1 MPPDLNSLPPSRSPS
16 VSNSTPATA
25 NMSSSSPSQQAP
37 SPTGPAHHAPHSI
50 QVAAMLNANEERR
63 SSSSSHRNSNS
74 AARRPSSVR
83 MQLNLMDP
91 NLPQPSEIQMS
102 PSLHSH
108 RPSWPTSPHHQ
119 RAPSLGE
126 IHQELESE
134 QEAQV
139 NRLLHMIRRQQAEI
153 AALRSNEPSAID
165 DSTPSSERS
174 LSLPQSATASQSNV
188 SQIAPP
194 RPRSPLPGQGS
205 LSRNSSHRRSRNSSR
220 TGSPALRPTSHHS
233 ESGDWQ
239 LGAAGNRDESAFYQ
253 AETQMLTRENQ
264 MLKMRIR
271 ELGAFCALTCPIALA
286 TDSTY
291 RTSITRS
298 QSHLP
303 HYPGPGYN
311 LKSFQPPAAP
321 RRRTINFAPRQPHAA
336 RDAWRGRSSVLRS
349 HIRPVAMRLRAAS
362 PSFPTTSFALSRQ
375 IISCQGRYTCLSAAL
390 ATRFQKFFLR
400 ALGVHVKSWRHD

>member
-16 VSNSTPATA
+16 LSNSTP
-25 NMSSSSPSQQAP
+25 MSSSSQQQPS
-37 SPTGPAHHAPHSI
+37 SPTATATATASASATGPAHHAPHSI

-74 AARRPSSVR
+74 AGRRPSSVR

-220 TGSPALRPTSHHS
+220 TGSPALRPASHHS
-233 ESGDWQ
+233 ESGDW
-239 LGAAGNRDESAFYQ
+239 LLSAAGNRDESAFYQ

-271 ELGAFCALTCPIALA
+271 ELERQLHDLNPTSPITQAPVTTSNLSSPPLRPEDEP
-286 TDSTY
+286 TTLRLDS
-291 RTSITRS
+291 RT
-298 QSHLP
+298 
-303 HYPGPGYN
+303 
-311 LKSFQPPAAP
+311 PPVTLGEA
-321 RRRTINFAPRQPHAA
+321 
-336 RDAWRGRSSVLRS
+336 G
-349 HIRPVAMRLRAAS
+349 AAS
-362 PSFPTTSFALSRQ
+362 
-375 IISCQGRYTCLSAAL
+375 SAA
-390 ATRFQKFFLR
+390 TS
-400 ALGVHVKSWRHD
+400 AL

>member
-16 VSNSTPATA
+16 ISNSNNT
-25 NMSSSSPSQQAP
+25 MSSHQSP
-37 SPTGPAHHAPHSI
+37 SPTTPAHHAPHSI

-63 SSSSSHRNSNS
+63 SSSSSQRNSNS
-74 AARRPSSVR
+74 TSAGRRRSSVR

-102 PSLHSH
+102 PTLHSH
-108 RPSWPTSPHHQ
+108 RPSWPASPQHQ

-153 AALRSNEPSAID
+153 ATLRSAEPSAID
-165 DSTPSSERS
+165 DSTPSSEQS
-174 LSLPQSATASQSNV
+174 LSLPHSATASQSNV

-205 LSRNSSHRRSRNSSR
+205 LSRNSSHRRSRNSSW

-239 LGAAGNRDESAFYQ
+239 LGATGNRDESAFYQ

-271 ELGAFCALTCPIALA
+271 ELERQLHHLNPTSPITQAPA
-286 TDSTY
+286 TTSNLSSPPLRPEDEPSTLHLDS
-291 RTSITRS
+291 RTS
-298 QSHLP
+298 
-303 HYPGPGYN
+303 
-311 LKSFQPPAAP
+311 
-321 RRRTINFAPRQPHAA
+321 
-336 RDAWRGRSSVLRS
+336 
-349 HIRPVAMRLRAAS
+349 PVTLGEAG
-362 PSFPTTSFALSRQ
+362 ALS
-375 IISCQGRYTCLSAAL
+375 SAATP
-390 ATRFQKFFLR
+390 A
-400 ALGVHVKSWRHD
+400 S

>member
-16 VSNSTPATA
+16 VSISTPATT
-25 NMSSSSPSQQAP
+25 NMSSPSPSQQAP

-63 SSSSSHRNSNS
+63 SSSSSQRNSNP

-139 NRLLHMIRRQQAEI
+139 NRLLHMIRRQQAEL

-271 ELGAFCALTCPIALA
+271 ELERQLHDLNPMSPITQAPVTTSNLSSPPLRPE
-286 TDSTY
+286 DEPSTL
-291 RTSITRS
+291 RLDNRM
-298 QSHLP
+298 
-303 HYPGPGYN
+303 
-311 LKSFQPPAAP
+311 PPVTLGEA
-321 RRRTINFAPRQPHAA
+321 
-336 RDAWRGRSSVLRS
+336 G
-349 HIRPVAMRLRAAS
+349 AAS
-362 PSFPTTSFALSRQ
+362 
-375 IISCQGRYTCLSAAL
+375 SAA
-390 ATRFQKFFLR
+390 TS
-400 ALGVHVKSWRHD
+400 AL